1 MAPVSGAEALV
12 VWFWAAAWLVDLAT
26 GDTSE
31 LPAEG
36 DDEAEAATAAPET
49 GPVGVGGATGGVTTG
64 GRKSA
69 PYAGKGPAGVALTGA
84 TGAGVWPLVI
94 IGATEVM
101 VVSAGADS
109 TGAGLAAAA
118 PASGTCGT
126 TGALAGIVGVPAT
139 GAVVGGVAGE
149 SGWVAEC
156 TAPSDRDCV
165 PAAAGAPV
173 IMPVVNDWLN
183 DCGDNGAAAAAG
195 DAGYETPGTD
205 GPLVAGTPGGGVGVM
220 VFVGGTAGAI

>member
-1 MAPVSGAEALV
+1 MLSWPVLRLGC
-12 VWFWAAAWLVDLAT
+12 W
-26 GDTSE
+26 
-31 LPAEG
+31 
-36 DDEAEAATAAPET
+36 
-49 GPVGVGGATGGVTTG
+49 
-64 GRKSA
+64 
-69 PYAGKGPAGVALTGA
+69 
-84 TGAGVWPLVI
+84 
-94 IGATEVM
+94 M
-101 VVSAGADS
+101 
-109 TGAGLAAAA
+109 GAGLAAAA

>member
-1 MAPVSGAEALV
+1 M
-12 VWFWAAAWLVDLAT
+12 DLAT

-101 VVSAGADS
+101 VVSAGLIAP
-109 TGAGLAAAA
+109 GPGWQPPRLRREHAAQPVRWPGL
-118 PASGTCGT
+118 SGSPPR
-126 TGALAGIVGVPAT
+126 V
-139 GAVVGGVAGE
+139 
-149 SGWVAEC
+149 
-156 TAPSDRDCV
+156 R
-165 PAAAGAPV
+165 
-173 IMPVVNDWLN
+173 
-183 DCGDNGAAAAAG
+183 
-195 DAGYETPGTD
+195 
-205 GPLVAGTPGGGVGVM
+205 
-220 VFVGGTAGAI
+220 